1 MPASPSRRQILTLTA
16 AASTAALLPAGLSF
30 AANDGIAPAYPLA
43 HGEAWD
49 TFKAYDPETNP
60 DAPFFRSQVRRAA
73 RVAPLAATQA
83 HPELKPEVPGGTLL
97 AAYLTLSGPD
107 EDLNR
112 TRYQTGARSRV
123 HVERAWQYQDVV
135 VAWNTTGL
143 VPNPALSDAVHR
155 NGARILGT
163 IFQPDKRMFDGSD
176 LSRKAVAAKLV
187 GLARY
192 FGFDGY
198 FVNFESYTP
207 EDARAVQDLIGLM
220 QAEAAK
226 QGLSDFH
233 IQYYNGYT
241 DARAVWPGSPHTDGS
256 PREADALRANSMMI
270 DQGWSHYG
278 LTHGCCS
285 GPPLEALPLPADL
298 GQSYDPMAVYY
309 GLQLYPGPGYLGLI
323 APTVISPN
331 SGDKA
336 LGGLQVY
343 SAEDGLRKMR
353 RARLD
358 QLKASTSLSVQDKED
373 LADLTDPKR
382 TRASWYRLHDR
393 FWSGQ
398 SGNPARDNTPSA
410 EQAAIYGP
418 PDVKKIYTD
427 YETPGNPTD
436 QLRLPITY
444 GVANFIAER
453 SAIGALPFVTRFN
466 TGEGDRFFHEG
477 VEVSFLPW
485 FNLGIQ
491 DVLPTWT
498 WWTNPLHGAFDR
510 NHNVPALLSADYD
523 FESAWDGGA
532 SLHVAGSLSTE
543 SATEIRLYKTK
554 LPVDTDTMLGLILK
568 GGETGKLL
576 AGLIFEDAPDAIE
589 WITISGGQAL
599 KAGWRQWTQSLR
611 PYAGRTLAAISLG
624 IEARTGGAKPYGL
637 NIGQLSLTG
646 KPAHALRQP
655 EGFRI
660 EKSRIAADGQS
671 AELRLSWVFDP
682 AIRHYDLFAVS
693 GRTRTWLGRITNDA
707 YYIERLKR
715 DSANTTILQLVP
727 CAGGGQPGNTATV
740 TYDWGT

>member
-1 MPASPSRRQILTLTA
+1 MFTAPSRRQFLTLTA
-16 AASTAALLPAGLSF
+16 AASAAGLLPAGLSL
-30 AANDGIAPAYPLA
+30 AQTTDGIAPAYPLTGA
-43 HGEAWD
+43 EAWD
-49 TFKAYDPETNP
+49 AFKAYDPATNP
-60 DAPFFRSQVRRAA
+60 DAPFFRSKVKRAA
-73 RVAPLAATQA
+73 RVAPFAATQA
-83 HPELKPEVPGGTLL
+83 HPELKPEVSGGTLL

-163 IFQPDKRMFDGSD
+163 MFQPDKRMFDGSD
-176 LSRKAVAAKLV
+176 LPRETVAIKLV
-187 GLARY
+187 ALAKY

-220 QAEAAK
+220 QVEAAR

-233 IQYYNGYT
+233 IQYYDGYT
-241 DARAVWPGSPHTDGS
+241 DARAVWPGSPHVDGNV
-256 PREADALRANSMMI
+256 REANAPRANSMMI

-278 LTHGCCS
+278 LTRGCCS
-285 GPPLEALPLPADL
+285 GLPLEALPLPADL
-298 GQSYDPMAVYY
+298 GQNYDPMQVYY

-331 SGDKA
+331 SDTKA

-358 QLKASTSLSVQDKED
+358 QLKATTSLSVQDQED
-373 LADLTDPKR
+373 LAGLTDPKR
-382 TRASWYRLHDR
+382 TRASWYRLHDQ

-398 SGNPARDNTPSA
+398 SGNPARNNTPTA

-418 PDVKKIYTD
+418 PEVRKVYTD
-427 YETPGNPTD
+427 YEAPGKPTD

-453 SAIGALPFVTRFN
+453 SVIGALPFVTRFN
-466 TGEGDRFFHEG
+466 TGEGDRFFREG
-477 VEVSFLPW
+477 VEVSALPW

-498 WWTNPLHGAFDR
+498 WWTKPLHGPLDR
-510 NHNVPALLSADYD
+510 DHDVTGLLAVDYD
-523 FESAWDGGA
+523 FDDAWDGGA
-532 SLHVAGSLSTE
+532 SLKISGLLAAE
-543 SATEIRLYKTK
+543 NATELRLYKTK
-554 LPVDTDTMLGLILK
+554 LAVTADTTLGLILK
-568 GGETGKLL
+568 GGDTGRLSV
-576 AGLIFEDAPDAIE
+576 GLVFEDRPEVTE
-589 WITISGGQAL
+589 WVIVKSGKGS
-599 KAGWRQWTQSLR
+599 KAGWRQWAQSLKA
-611 PYAGRTLAAISLG
+611 YSGRTLAAISLG
-624 IEARTGGAKPYGL
+624 IGASGVSKPYSL
-637 NIGQLSLTG
+637 HIGQLSLTG
-646 KPAHALRQP
+646 REPMPLRQP
-655 EGFRI
+655 EGLRI
-660 EKSRIAADGQS
+660 EKSRIAAGGQS
-671 AELRLSWVFDP
+671 ADLRLAWTFDP
-682 AIRHYDLFAVS
+682 AVSHYDLYA
-693 GRTRTWLGRITNDA
+693 GKTWLGRIAGDA
-707 YYIERLKR
+707 YYVEGLKR
-715 DSANTTILQLVP
+715 NGARTTILQLVP
-727 CAGGGQPGNTATV
+727 CSGGGQAGNAATL
-740 TYDWGT
+740 TYDWHL

>member
-1 MPASPSRRQILTLTA
+1 MFTAPSRRQFLTLTA
-16 AASTAALLPAGLSF
+16 AASAASLLPAGLSL
-30 AANDGIAPAYPLA
+30 AQTTDSIAPAYPLTG
-43 HGEAWD
+43 GEAWD
-49 TFKAYDPETNP
+49 AFKAYDPATNP
-60 DAPFFRSQVRRAA
+60 DAPFFRSKVKRAA
-73 RVAPLAATQA
+73 RVAPFAATQA

-123 HVERAWQYQDVV
+123 HVERAWQYQDIV

-163 IFQPDKRMFDGSD
+163 MFQPDKRMFDGSD
-176 LSRKAVAAKLV
+176 LPRETVAVKLV
-187 GLARY
+187 ALAKY

-220 QAEAAK
+220 QVEAAR

-233 IQYYNGYT
+233 IQYYDGYT
-241 DARAVWPGSPHTDGS
+241 DARAVWPGSPHVDGT
-256 PREADALRANSMMI
+256 PREASASRANSMMI

-278 LTHGCCS
+278 LTRGCCS
-285 GPPLEALPLPADL
+285 GLPLEALPLPADL
-298 GQSYDPMAVYY
+298 GQSYDPMQVYY

-331 SGDKA
+331 SGEKA

-358 QLKASTSLSVQDKED
+358 QLKATTNLSAQDKED

-382 TRASWYRLHDR
+382 TRTSWYRLHDR

-398 SGNPARDNTPSA
+398 SGNPARNNTPTA

-418 PDVKKIYTD
+418 PEVKKVYTD
-427 YETPGNPTD
+427 YEAPGKATD

-453 SAIGALPFVTRFN
+453 SMIGALPFVTRFN
-466 TGEGDRFFHEG
+466 TGEGDRFFREG
-477 VEVSFLPW
+477 VEVSSLPW
-485 FNLGIQ
+485 FNLGAQ

-498 WWTNPLHGAFDR
+498 WWTKPLHGAFDR
-510 NHNVPALLSADYD
+510 DHDVAGLLAVDYD
-523 FESAWDGGA
+523 FDDAWDGGA
-532 SLHVAGSLSTE
+532 SLKISGPLTAE
-543 SATEIRLYKTK
+543 NATEVRLYKTK
-554 LPVDTDTMLGLILK
+554 LAVTADTTLGLILK
-568 GGETGKLL
+568 GGDTGRLSV
-576 AGLIFEDAPDAIE
+576 GLVFEDAPDKTE
-589 WITISGGQAL
+589 WIAVKSGKAL
-599 KAGWRQWTQSLR
+599 KAGWRKWAHPLKA
-611 PYAGRTLAAISLG
+611 YNGRTLAALSLG
-624 IEARTGGAKPYGL
+624 TEASGASKPYSL
-637 NIGQLSLTG
+637 HVGQLSLTG
-646 KPAHALRQP
+646 SEAQTPRQP
-655 EGFRI
+655 AGFRI
-660 EKSRIAADGQS
+660 EKSRIAAGGE
-671 AELRLSWVFDP
+671 ATELRLAWTFDP
-682 AIRHYDLFAVS
+682 AVSHYDLYA
-693 GRTRTWLGRITNDA
+693 GKTWLGRITGDS
-707 YYIERLKR
+707 YYVSALARQNGEAETALRLVTVANEGQKE
-715 DSANTTILQLVP
+715 SAALIRFSW
-727 CAGGGQPGNTATV
+727 TA
-740 TYDWGT
+740 